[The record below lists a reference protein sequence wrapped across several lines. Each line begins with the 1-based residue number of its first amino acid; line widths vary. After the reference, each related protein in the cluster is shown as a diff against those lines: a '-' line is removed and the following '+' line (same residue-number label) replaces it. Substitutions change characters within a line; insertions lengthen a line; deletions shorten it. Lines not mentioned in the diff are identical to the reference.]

1 MEKQL
6 KTTSKILISLVTF
19 LTTLFFITYFIIF
32 FKNGGFAY
40 KYRILILLASFILIL
55 FNIENIIKCFSIT
68 SKKIKIFLIIISVI
82 NIIISIIAIYYYF
95 DTPEKYITKVNEGIV
110 IYIISYILSVGYLI
124 IEKELTENNLNL
136 TLIDKT
142 NFITFIIIL
151 LITFISVIVE
161 KKSYY
166 LNQGMLFIVILT
178 YIIIIKNWNIA
189 LTQNKNLIL
198 TIVFVLISSIIYII
212 SGIVFKHHFETAEN
226 YTAST
231 FLNSIAIIFT
241 IISLLINLN
250 DSNNKI
256 KNIIEL
262 ILLSLTIIILF
273 AILKDKATRL
283 EEMKKINI
291 YRILSIFTIYLY
303 GIKLEIDYLL
313 KKNKLSITISL
324 ITLILAIVFMIITIN
339 KINELYYIFFKIIE
353 INAFIGLF
361 TLIINSIMIFLS
373 SKLSKQVEE

>member
-55 FNIENIIKCFSIT
+55 FNIANIIKCFSIT

-198 TIVFVLISSIIYII
+198 TIIFILISSIIYII

-250 DSNNKI
+250 DSNKI

-291 YRILSIFTIYLY
+291 YRILSILTIYLY

-313 KKNKLSITISL
+313 KKNKLSIIISL

-339 KINELYYIFFKIIE
+339 KINELYYIFFKIVE

-373 SKLSKQVEE
+373 SKLNKQVEE

>member
-55 FNIENIIKCFSIT
+55 FNIANIIKCFSIT

-95 DTPEKYITKVNEGIV
+95 DTPEKYITKENEGIV

-198 TIVFVLISSIIYII
+198 TIIFILISSIIYII

-250 DSNNKI
+250 DSNKI

-291 YRILSIFTIYLY
+291 YRILSILTIYLY

-313 KKNKLSITISL
+313 KKNKLSIIISL

-339 KINELYYIFFKIIE
+339 KINELYYIFFKIVE

-373 SKLSKQVEE
+373 SKLNKQVEE